1 MKREMIGRIYVAPA
15 LVHAR
20 ETRVIDL
27 TTCISFVA
35 LLHEN
40 QPVAFLRV

>member
-1 MKREMIGRIYVAPA
+1 MWPPA

-27 TTCISFVA
+27 TTSTSFVALA